1 MNTKTQKPITVEFER
16 TVEDT
21 IEFNVFHMSHSPS
34 IRQRAL
40 FAQIIVAVLVF
51 IVSLAVGYLLNLD
64 KRALTYFDYALFL
77 VLSVASFFI
86 FPYLNKAE
94 VIRGL
99 HKATKEG
106 DNKAIL
112 GHQTISLTPEHLF
125 VKTPGSESKYT
136 WASID
141 KIVQNDKY
149 IFLYISSISAIVVPK
164 KAFSTENEL
173 QEFVEYVNIYRRK
186 RVDVKDSE

>member
-51 IVSLAVGYLLNLD
+51 IVSLAVRYLLNLD

-112 GHQTISLTPEHLF
+112 GHQTISLSPDHII
-125 VKTPGSESKYT
+125 VKTQSSESKYT
-136 WASID
+136 WDSID
-141 KIVQNDKY
+141 KVVQSDKY
-149 IFLYISSISAIVVPK
+149 IFVYISSISAIAIPG

-173 QEFVEYVNIYRRK
+173 QEFANYLDIYREK
-186 RVDVKDSE
+186 RVNVKDSE

>member
-51 IVSLAVGYLLNLD
+51 IVSLAVGYLLNPD

-94 VIRGL
+94 VIQGL
-99 HKATKEG
+99 RKVTKEG

-125 VKTPGSESKYT
+125 VKTPGSESKYA

-141 KIVQNDKY
+141 KIVQNGKY

-173 QEFVEYVNIYRRK
+173 QEFVAYVDIYRGK